1 MGQLPD
7 NLPALIEQ
15 SAARFGERPAIVDGP
30 TTLSYEELAG
40 RVRQLSRALV
50 ANGVCA
56 GDRVSIWSPNT
67 FHWVIAA
74 LAAHRAGAILVPL
87 NTRFTGPEA
96 RDILSRSS
104 VRVLFVPDGFLGRDF
119 LELLRESC
127 EDTTNADRDQTTP
140 AGPVLG
146 LPELQLVVKIPV
158 EGLPEGPLGQGV
170 KTWHDMLGNGEDLP
184 DAEAAPLNGDSVCD
198 ILFTSGTTGRPK
210 GAVSTHRQ
218 TIAVAASWAD
228 CAEVTE
234 RDVYLII
241 NPFFHSFGYKAGWLV
256 GLLMGATIVPVLK
269 FDLDSTLETIARER
283 VTILPGPPTVFYS
296 LLAHPRRD
304 EYDMSSLRI
313 AVTGSAPVPVALIER
328 MRRELSFETIL
339 TAYGLSEAV
348 VVTMCRPD
356 DTPETI
362 SQTSG
367 CAVTDFEVRIA
378 DESGRVLG
386 PGEDGEIQLR
396 GPNIMVGYL
405 DDPAATAAAY
415 TDDQW
420 FRSGDIGH
428 MDERGYVTITD
439 RLKDMFT
446 TGGFNV
452 YPAEVEDAILSL
464 DGIIE
469 CAVIGSPDDRLG
481 EIGLAFVRSNR
492 DPAPTEQQII
502 EHCRTRLANF
512 KVPRRVVLVEDLPH
526 SAAGKV
532 LKRELR
538 ESAPVLVSQAG

>member
-1 MGQLPD
+1 VGQLPD

-15 SAARFGERPAIVDGP
+15 SAAAFGDRPAIVDGP
-30 TTLSYEELAG
+30 TTLSFSELAAQ
-40 RVRQLSRALV
+40 VRQLSRALV
-50 ANGVCA
+50 FSGLRA

-67 FHWVIAA
+67 FHWIVSA
-74 LAAHRAGAILVPL
+74 LAAHRAGATLVPL
-87 NTRFTGPEA
+87 NTRFTGTEA

-104 VRVLFVPDGFLGRDF
+104 VRVLFVPDSFLGRDF
-119 LELLRESC
+119 LQLLRESYT
-127 EDTTNADRDQTTP
+127 DTADERLDGR
-140 AGPVLG
+140 AASGPVAG
-146 LPELQLVVKIPV
+146 LPELQLVVQIPV
-158 EGLPEGPLGQGV
+158 EGGGEVQGAGGVTTWEEITRLG
-170 KTWHDMLGNGEDLP
+170 
-184 DAEAAPLNGDSVCD
+184 AEQPHVEPAPLSGESLCD

-228 CAEVTE
+228 CADVSD

-241 NPFFHSFGYKAGWLV
+241 NPFFHSFGYKAGWV
-256 GLLMGATIVPVLK
+256 VALLKGATIVPVLK

-304 EYDMSSLRI
+304 DYDMSSLRL

-367 CAVTDFEVRIA
+367 CAVTDFQVRIA
-378 DESGRVLG
+378 EESGRVLG

-405 DDPAATAAAY
+405 DDPEATAAAY
-415 TDDQW
+415 TDDHW
-420 FRSGDIGH
+420 FRTGDIGH
-428 MDERGYVTITD
+428 MDQRGYVTITD

-446 TGGFNV
+446 SGGFNV
-452 YPAEVEDAILSL
+452 YPAEVEDAILSFE
-464 DGIIE
+464 GIIE

-481 EIGLAFVRSNR
+481 EVGLAFVRTNR
-492 DPAPTEQQII
+492 EPSPTEQEII

-512 KVPRRVVLVEDLPH
+512 KVPRRVVFVEDLPH

>member
-15 SAARFGERPAIVDGP
+15 SAAAFGDRPAIVDGP
-30 TTLSYEELAG
+30 TTLSFSELAAQ
-40 RVRQLSRALV
+40 VRQLSRALV
-50 ANGVCA
+50 FSGLRA

-67 FHWVIAA
+67 FHWIVSA
-74 LAAHRAGAILVPL
+74 LAAHRAGATLVPL
-87 NTRFTGPEA
+87 NTRFTGTEA

-104 VRVLFVPDGFLGRDF
+104 VRVLFVPDSFLGRDF
-119 LELLRESC
+119 LQLLRESYT
-127 EDTTNADRDQTTP
+127 DTADERLDGR
-140 AGPVLG
+140 AASGPVAG
-146 LPELQLVVKIPV
+146 LPELQLVVQIPV
-158 EGLPEGPLGQGV
+158 EGGGEVQGAGGVTTWEEITRLG
-170 KTWHDMLGNGEDLP
+170 
-184 DAEAAPLNGDSVCD
+184 AEQPHVEPAPLSGESLCD

-228 CAEVTE
+228 CADVSD

-241 NPFFHSFGYKAGWLV
+241 NPFFHSFGYKAGWV
-256 GLLMGATIVPVLK
+256 VALLKGATIVPVLK

-304 EYDMSSLRI
+304 DYDMSSLRL

-367 CAVTDFEVRIA
+367 CAVTDFQVRIA
-378 DESGRVLG
+378 EESGRVLG

-405 DDPAATAAAY
+405 DDPEATAAAY
-415 TDDQW
+415 TDDHW
-420 FRSGDIGH
+420 FRTGDIGH
-428 MDERGYVTITD
+428 MDQRGYVTITD

-446 TGGFNV
+446 SGGFNV
-452 YPAEVEDAILSL
+452 YPAEVEDAILSFE
-464 DGIIE
+464 GIIE

-481 EIGLAFVRSNR
+481 EVGLAFVRTNR
-492 DPAPTEQQII
+492 EPSPTEQEII

-512 KVPRRVVLVEDLPH
+512 KVPRRVVFVEDLPH